1 MKNHSNQLS
10 FINYHLFIVLGLML
24 LVNLTAQAQ
33 NGGGFQKIENAK
45 IALITNR
52 LNLTPEQGQQFWPL
66 YNEFDSKKKDI
77 RKNYRKLV
85 NEINTLTTSDDKI
98 LANLKE
104 TLSLQQKEVDLSKEY
119 MARFLKIIN
128 VRQLAELYKTEQ
140 LFTNMLIQ
148 RLNKN
153 PDKNLPD

>member
-1 MKNHSNQLS
+1 MKNYTAIRYGS
-10 FINYHLFIVLGLML
+10 LFFGLML
-24 LVNLTAQAQ
+24 LISLAVEAQ
-33 NGGGFQKIENAK
+33 NGGFQKIENTK

-52 LNLTPEQGQQFWPL
+52 LNLTPEQGQQFWPV
-66 YNEFDSKKKDI
+66 YNEFDGKKKDI
-77 RKNYRKLV
+77 RKSYRKLV
-85 NEINTLTTSDDKI
+85 SEINTLTTSDEKI

-119 MARFLKIIN
+119 MTRFLKIIN

-153 PDKNLPD
+153 SNKNLPD

>member
-1 MKNHSNQLS
+1 MKTQIVIGL
-10 FINYHLFIVLGLML
+10 LF
-24 LVNLTAQAQ
+24 LVSLTVQAQ
-33 NGGGFQKIENAK
+33 NEGGGVQRIENTK

-52 LNLTPEQGQQFWPL
+52 LNLTPEQGQVFWPL
-66 YNEFDSKKKDI
+66 YNEFDGKKKDI

-85 NEINTLTTSDDKI
+85 NEINTLTTSDEKI

-119 MARFLKIIN
+119 MTRFLKIIN

-140 LFTNMLIQ
+140 LFTNMLLQ

-153 PDKNLPD
+153 LNKNLPD

>member
-1 MKNHSNQLS
+1 MKKLIFILALTLS
-10 FINYHLFIVLGLML
+10 FGT
-24 LVNLTAQAQ
+24 LVAQ
-33 NGGGFQKIENAK
+33 NAGTERIENAK

-52 LNLTPEQGQQFWPL
+52 LNLSPEQGQQFWPL
-66 YNEFDSKKKDI
+66 YNEFDAKKKEL

-104 TLSLQQKEVDLSKEY
+104 TLNLQQKEVDLQKEY
-119 MARFLKIIN
+119 MSRFLKVIN
-128 VRQLAELYKTEQ
+128 VRQVAELYKAEQ

-148 RLNKN
+148 RLNKS
-153 PDKNLPD
+153 PKRDEQ

>member
-1 MKNHSNQLS
+1 MKTK
-10 FINYHLFIVLGLML
+10 IVIGLIF
-24 LVNLTAQAQ
+24 LVNLAVLAQ
-33 NGGGFQKIENAK
+33 NEGGGVQRIENTK

-52 LNLTPEQGQQFWPL
+52 LNLTPEQGQVFWPL
-66 YNEFDSKKKDI
+66 YNEFDGKKKDI

-104 TLSLQQKEVDLSKEY
+104 TLLLQQKEVDLSKEY
-119 MARFLKIIN
+119 MTRFLKIIN

-140 LFTNMLIQ
+140 LFTNMLLQ

-153 PDKNLPD
+153 LNKNLPD

>member
-1 MKNHSNQLS
+1 MKNYTAIRYVS
-10 FINYHLFIVLGLML
+10 LFFGLML
-24 LVNLTAQAQ
+24 LVSLTVEAQ
-33 NGGGFQKIENAK
+33 NGGFQKIENTK

-52 LNLTPEQGQQFWPL
+52 LNLTPEQGQQFWPI
-66 YNEFDSKKKDI
+66 YNEFDSKKRDI
-77 RKNYRKLV
+77 RKSYRKLV
-85 NEINTLTTSDDKI
+85 SEINTLTTTDDKI
-98 LANLKE
+98 LTNLKE

-119 MARFLKIIN
+119 MTRFLKIIN

-153 PDKNLPD
+153 TNKNLPD

>member
-1 MKNHSNQLS
+1 MKTQ
-10 FINYHLFIVLGLML
+10 IVILKNSLAIGLML
-24 LVNLTAQAQ
+24 LVNLTVQAQ
-33 NGGGFQKIENAK
+33 NEGGGVQRIENTK

-52 LNLTPEQGQQFWPL
+52 LNLTPEQGQVFWPL

-85 NEINTLTTSDDKI
+85 SEINTLTTTDEKI

-140 LFTNMLIQ
+140 LFTNMLLQ

-153 PDKNLPD
+153 SNKNLPD